1 MDTLYANARIAGTD
15 KPQDLLVEEGR
26 FTRIGEGLARELPAQ
41 GYDMTG
47 IETVDLNGKLVCP
60 PFCDTHLHLDYVFTA
75 RKPGAANESGT
86 LFEGIQRWSD
96 TKADLTV
103 DEVKTRA
110 RKAVAMELRHG
121 VQYIRSHA
129 DVTDPN
135 LTSLKALL
143 ELREELKI
151 GTVTAVPGVPRGIAA
166 KMNIEKLLD
175 IKINSCEKFRG
186 MLN

>member
-26 FTRIGEGLARELPAQ
+26 FTRIGEGLARELLAQ

-143 ELREELKI
+143 ELREELKDV
-151 GTVTAVPGVPRGIAA
+151 VTIQIVSFPQ
-166 KMNIEKLLD
+166 E
-175 IKINSCEKFRG
+175 G
-186 MLN
+186 M